1 MKRIQQASA
10 TILLALIFGPA
21 AAQAPAPASPSEP
34 ARAPQPRQASE
45 RDTRRED
52 MRREVAEAAT
62 AIGAYSQAERDQ
74 ALQRAK
80 SALDAM
86 DRRIE
91 STQRGWVND
100 AERRSARAHEDRE
113 RLLAD
118 LRKQRAE
125 AAERYRAM
133 QDASADTWERVRTQF
148 LASYKSL
155 AEQVRR
161 LWDSADE
168 AAPAGKE
175 PAQPAEPEEAGKRDR

>member
-1 MKRIQQASA
+1 MNKIPQIGAS
-10 TILLALIFGPA
+10 ILLALALGPA
-21 AAQAPAPASPSEP
+21 AAQAPPPPAT
-34 ARAPQPRQASE
+34 PQDPDATQPQQASA

-52 MRREVAEAAT
+52 MRREVAEAAK

-91 STQRGWVND
+91 NMQRGWVDD
-100 AERRSARAHEDRE
+100 AERRSAKAHENRE

-118 LRKQRAE
+118 LRKQRAD

-133 QDASADTWERVRTQF
+133 QGASAEAWEGVRKQF
-148 LASYKSL
+148 VASYESL
-155 AEQVRR
+155 AEKVRR
-161 LWDSADE
+161 LWDSTDE
-168 AAPAGKE
+168 AAPASE
-175 PAQPAEPEEAGKRDR
+175 ETTRPAEPEETGKRDD